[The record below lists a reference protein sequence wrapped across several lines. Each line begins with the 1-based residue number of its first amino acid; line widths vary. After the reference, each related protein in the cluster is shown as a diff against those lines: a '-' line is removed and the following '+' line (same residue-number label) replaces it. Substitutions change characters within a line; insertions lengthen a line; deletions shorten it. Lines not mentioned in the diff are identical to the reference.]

1 VRILELSLLNMRS
14 NTNQLISTG
23 TIFATALGPELLH
36 SLMKASFLAILLLL
50 LMFSFGTLAAH
61 AAPYVEL
68 MQVPN
73 GGIQPQAA
81 IDSAGTV
88 HLVYYKGDAKN
99 GNLFYV
105 KRGKDDTDFSK
116 PLQVNSI
123 EGSATSNGCISGGQ
137 MAIGKNGDIFV
148 TWNASGSVP
157 DRDHVVFF
165 SRLVGD
171 HSSFEKQRDLLNQP
185 LFMDGGGS
193 VAADENGNVYVFWHA
208 WEDGKSEEDGRVF
221 VAHSQDDGKT
231 FLPAR
236 AIDNPPRGTC
246 ACCSMKSM
254 LDAGGEL
261 RVLYRAAKHGTE
273 RDTVLLSSTN
283 GGKSFQSK
291 VMQSW
296 KGNSCP
302 MTMFSFSSVGKNTL
316 AAWETPGKVNVS
328 SVSGSKQLPR
338 IEAGKSSKYPTIALN
353 RDGDVLLSWVEKEA
367 WNKAG
372 QACWQTFDAKG
383 KSGSKIMSKNGIDVW
398 SFTAALPRPNGSFLL
413 LY

>member
-1 VRILELSLLNMRS
+1 
-14 NTNQLISTG
+14 
-23 TIFATALGPELLH
+23 
-36 SLMKASFLAILLLL
+36 
-50 LMFSFGTLAAH
+50 
-61 AAPYVEL
+61 

-81 IDSAGTV
+81 LDSAGTL
-88 HLVYYKGDAKN
+88 HLVYYKGDAKS

-105 KRGKDDTDFSK
+105 KKGKADADFSK

-137 MAIGKNGDIFV
+137 MAIGNNGDLFV
-148 TWNASGSVP
+148 TWNASGAVE

-171 HSSFEKQRDLLNQP
+171 HSSFEKQRNLLNKP
-185 LFMDGGGS
+185 LYIDGGGS
-193 VAADENGNVYVFWHA
+193 VAADDKGNVFVFWHA
-208 WEDGKSEEDGRVF
+208 WADGKSEEDGRIF
-221 VAHSQDDGKT
+221 VAQSQDNGQT

-236 AIDNPPRGTC
+236 AIDNPASGTC

-254 LDAGGEL
+254 IDGNGCL
-261 RVLYRAAKHGTE
+261 RVLYRAARGGTE
-273 RDTVLLSSTN
+273 RDTVMLSSID

-291 VMQSW
+291 VVQTW

-302 MTMFSFSSVGKNTL
+302 MTMFSFGSVGKNTL
-316 AAWETPGKVNVS
+316 AAWESPGKVNIS
-328 SVSGSKQLPR
+328 SVSGPSQFPR
-338 IEAGKSSKYPTIALN
+338 IQVGKSSKYPTLALSS
-353 RDGDVLLSWVEKEA
+353 GGEVLLSWIEKEA

-372 QACWQTFDAKG
+372 QARWQTFDAKG
-383 KSGSKIMSKNGIDVW
+383 KASSKVMSKNGIDVW
-398 SFTAALPRPNGSFLL
+398 SFTAALPRANGGFLL